1 MGWGWVHIPYS
12 TFLSSQHNLLNK
24 QSSCPGF
31 ETPSRPQYVTVMYL
45 LSHTAINPFAMRFND
60 SCFPW
65 GHRHSSF
72 DSLTLTPDG
81 PIQNDASCETG
92 QLESVMDTRIKPY
105 LTADHDW
112 CDEKHPCGYYDK
124 TYKWCNMQDGNWE
137 YCCDGECSNYLCSTG
152 KNHMQRRCSPLV
164 WKTETGKLLIQQ
176 LGMLLLLLLLL
187 FFV

>member
-1 MGWGWVHIPYS
+1 MLVKGG
-12 TFLSSQHNLLNK
+12 
-24 QSSCPGF
+24 
-31 ETPSRPQYVTVMYL
+31 
-45 LSHTAINPFAMRFND
+45 
-60 SCFPW
+60 
-65 GHRHSSF
+65 
-72 DSLTLTPDG
+72 PDG
-81 PIQNDASCETG
+81 PIQNDDSCETG

-137 YCCDGECSNYLCSTG
+137 YCCDGECSNYLCSTR

-176 LGMLLLLLLLL
+176 LGMLLLLFFL
-187 FFV
+187 FRTLWALNKMVDIL